1 MTIISQ
7 FERPLE
13 EKPMIR
19 VALSQPARFLVALS
33 LAALP
38 LCAQA
43 QTWPAKPVRIVVGFA
58 AGGAVDIVAR
68 RLGIKLAESL
78 GQPFLVENRVGAGST
93 IGTEYVARAVPDG
106 YTVLLSGVTGLA
118 AGASV
123 FKKLPYDTR
132 RDFSPVVLVLQNPAV
147 VLVHPSLPAKTL
159 GEFISIA
166 RARPGQLNYA
176 SSGAGGGQHLAAE
189 MFIMSTGVAIT
200 HVPYKGA
207 APALSDLIG
216 GHVDL
221 MFESIPTS
229 AISYIEAGK
238 LRALAVTSARRS
250 ALLPS
255 VPTMQESG
263 LKGFD
268 FRTWMGVAAPAGTPK
283 EIVQRLNAAINQAL
297 SAPDLRGW
305 LEGQGLEV
313 AGGTPE
319 QFQAFLDKEIAL
331 YARIVKSSK
340 MPLL

>member
-1 MTIISQ
+1 MKAFKKI
-7 FERPLE
+7 
-13 EKPMIR
+13 
-19 VALSQPARFLVALS
+19 ARMSLLMLA
-33 LAALP
+33 LAAP
-38 LCAQA
+38 FARA
-43 QTWPAKPVRIVVGFA
+43 ADFPTKPVTLVIPFAPGGFVHLVGLMLSESMSA
-58 AGGAVDIVAR
+58 
-68 RLGIKLAESL
+68 SL
-78 GQPFLVENRVGAGST
+78 GQPVVLANQPGANGL
-93 IGTEYVARAVPDG
+93 IAAGNVARAAPDG
-106 YTVLLSGVTGLA
+106 YTLLLSGVTGLA

-123 FKKLPYDTR
+123 FRHLPYDTR
-132 RDFSPVVLVLQNPAV
+132 RDFAPVVLVLQNPAV
-147 VLVHPSLPAKTL
+147 LLVHPSVPAKTL

-166 RARPGQLNYA
+166 RSRPGRLNYA

-189 MFIMSTGVAIT
+189 MFILSTGVAIT

-250 ALLPS
+250 TLLPD
-255 VPTMQESG
+255 VPTMQEGG

-268 FRTWMGVAAPAGTPK
+268 FRTWMGVAAPAGTPR
-283 EIVQRLNAAINQAL
+283 EVVQRLNGAINQAL
-297 SAPDLRGW
+297 SAADLRGW

-319 QFQAFLDKEIAL
+319 QFQAFLEKETAL

>member
-1 MTIISQ
+1 
-7 FERPLE
+7 
-13 EKPMIR
+13 MIR
-19 VALSQPARFLVALS
+19 AVIPLLVLSAAVLS
-33 LAALP
+33 GAVLP
-38 LCAQA
+38 HAQA
-43 QTWPAKPVRIVVGFA
+43 QAWPSKPVRIVVGFA

-68 RLGIKLAESL
+68 RLGAKLTESL
-78 GQPFLVENRVGAGST
+78 GQTFLVENRVGAGST
-93 IGTEYVARAVPDG
+93 IGTEHVARAAPDG
-106 YTVLLSGVTGLA
+106 YTLLLSGVTGLA

-123 FKKLPYDTR
+123 FRHLPYDTR
-132 RDFSPVVLVLQNPAV
+132 RDFAPVVLVLQNPAV
-147 VLVHPSLPAKTL
+147 LLVHPSVPAKTL

-166 RARPGQLNYA
+166 RSRPGRLNYA

-189 MFIMSTGVAIT
+189 MFILSTGVAIT

-250 ALLPS
+250 TLLPD
-255 VPTMQESG
+255 VPTMQEGG

-268 FRTWMGVAAPAGTPK
+268 FRTWMGVAAPAGTPR
-283 EIVQRLNAAINQAL
+283 EVVQRLNGAINQAL
-297 SAPDLRGW
+297 SAADLRGW

-319 QFQAFLDKEIAL
+319 QFQAFLEKETAL